1 MSLTIRTLSSKL
13 IVLVVVCVAVAVMA
27 LTWKHGRNVIHL
39 SRTAAEAS
47 LADVA
52 HQNTRAIE
60 QQLEFVERDTRF
72 VASFP
77 AVNASLNAA
86 MSRASSAQ
94 GNGASVPFDGI
105 DLAKMFHNILAER
118 PHFAQIRLIGVSD
131 NWRELVRVERD
142 NGEIITKPEASLQ
155 SKGDEPYMAGI
166 ETTRP
171 GDRYFSEI
179 TLNREHRQVE
189 GPAMLR
195 MVMPVFTARH
205 GLSGAI
211 VINVEAEKLF
221 KETVVSTGTNVTI
234 VTAAG
239 HHMTMG
245 PTIANPKLH
254 LNRVGGEEY
263 FWDTPVLDEMFFYGE
278 RAIYGTETQFDHFGK
293 SVEMRVFTE
302 VPAETIRLPYR
313 RTILGDLY
321 ISLGILLIAV
331 LVAWVY
337 GHRLTRPMIHLRD
350 AILRYEVN
358 GNITDLSVVSNDEI
372 GSMASAFKALALR
385 VIEQNR
391 KMQAI
396 FDGAASA
403 FIVTDRDGRIEEVNQ
418 SVQTIF
424 GYSPDELIGRN
435 LSCLMDPEQGA
446 AHANRTMTFD
456 SSSTRMGSEL
466 DLYGVRKDGSKV
478 PLDISVAAISTPS
491 GDRIIGVVNDIAD
504 RKLAEAQLCETIE
517 ALERSNAELDQFAY
531 VASHDL
537 RAPLRVI
544 ENASNW
550 LAEDLEEHLTDDTRE
565 SLDLLRGRVKR
576 MDRLLNDLL
585 QHSRI
590 GRVDL
595 SDEMVAASGLF
606 ETVKDLVDLPDG
618 MDLTLDLAGSVP
630 LLPRA
635 PLQTI
640 LLNLVDNAL
649 KHHDRETGHVKVGFA
664 LLGDMVEIT
673 VTDDGP
679 GIPEAYHDK
688 VFDLFQTL
696 RPKDEFEA
704 SGMGLAI
711 VQKHVVTAGGDIKI
725 VSSGDRG
732 TIFRISW
739 PLPPSR
745 TLAA

>member
-1 MSLTIRTLSSKL
+1 
-13 IVLVVVCVAVAVMA
+13 
-27 LTWKHGRNVIHL
+27 
-39 SRTAAEAS
+39 
-47 LADVA
+47 
-52 HQNTRAIE
+52 
-60 QQLEFVERDTRF
+60 
-72 VASFP
+72 
-77 AVNASLNAA
+77 
-86 MSRASSAQ
+86 
-94 GNGASVPFDGI
+94 
-105 DLAKMFHNILAER
+105 
-118 PHFAQIRLIGVSD
+118 
-131 NWRELVRVERD
+131 
-142 NGEIITKPEASLQ
+142 
-155 SKGDEPYMAGI
+155 
-166 ETTRP
+166 
-171 GDRYFSEI
+171 
-179 TLNREHRQVE
+179 
-189 GPAMLR
+189 
-195 MVMPVFTARH
+195 
-205 GLSGAI
+205 
-211 VINVEAEKLF
+211 
-221 KETVVSTGTNVTI
+221 
-234 VTAAG
+234 
-239 HHMTMG
+239 
-245 PTIANPKLH
+245 
-254 LNRVGGEEY
+254 
-263 FWDTPVLDEMFFYGE
+263 
-278 RAIYGTETQFDHFGK
+278 
-293 SVEMRVFTE
+293 
-302 VPAETIRLPYR
+302 
-313 RTILGDLY
+313 
-321 ISLGILLIAV
+321 
-331 LVAWVY
+331 
-337 GHRLTRPMIHLRD
+337 MIHLRD

-446 AHANRTMTFD
+446 AHAHRTMTFD

-478 PLDISVAAISTPS
+478 PLDISVAAIATPS

-725 VSSGDRG
+725 ISSGDRG